1 MNLFEKTLEDKQL
14 VASEYKNMMQRRWL
28 LILNQNIEI
37 QESWSNIA
45 FMLLWNIEIKL
56 VTIEYIFIHVKKDM
70 ITKKNDA
77 KCKGMAFWRGS
88 N

>member
-37 QESWSNIA
+37 QES
-45 FMLLWNIEIKL
+45 
-56 VTIEYIFIHVKKDM
+56 
-70 ITKKNDA
+70 
-77 KCKGMAFWRGS
+77 
-88 N
+88 